1 MLSSS
6 VKEHVEKEEER
17 EYIGAQHVAT
27 HAEERTIAQTYLKRV
42 YKWVLKHKTVVPL
55 VSACLRNVQPIFECL
70 NPLESWTGLWPCT
83 THLGNDC
90 TQESLETILGR
101 QSVARK

>member
-6 VKEHVEKEEER
+6 VKEHVEKEEES

-27 HAEERTIAQTYLKRV
+27 HAEESITAKVYLKRM
-42 YKWVLKHKTVVPL
+42 YNWVLKHRTFVPL
-55 VSACLRNVQPIFECL
+55 VSACLRNVQPILECL
-70 NPLESWTGLWPCT
+70 NPLESWAGLWPCT
-83 THLGNDC
+83 THLSNDC